1 MMRRR
6 PAQAPL
12 QSLRRSLKSI
22 LTSFKQTS
30 TCSCLF
36 CLFSLSQKKGAP
48 PTCIDGWRVA
58 YRTEFP
64 ERAKTK
70 DVKNRPSRTFAKF
83 DKEKLAKKFKQ
94 PASRHRA
101 FNKDAAK
108 QKCARAKVRAKVVK
122 RMRAIR
128 AEAKADAA

>member
-1 MMRRR
+1 MNKYTGIRFNCIPQENCIFRFFKTFI
-6 PAQAPL
+6 PL
-12 QSLRRSLKSI
+12 Q
-22 LTSFKQTS
+22 
-30 TCSCLF
+30 
-36 CLFSLSQKKGAP
+36 GA
-48 PTCIDGWRVA
+48 WKAQA

-70 DVKNRPSRTFAKF
+70 DVKRRLRTAFVKF
-83 DKEKLAKKFKQ
+83 DKAALTKKFNQ

>member
-1 MMRRR
+1 MTVRRR
-6 PAQAPL
+6 RRRRTGTFWMSQVKKQHLNQHLQLPLLPL
-12 QSLRRSLKSI
+12 QP
-22 LTSFKQTS
+22 QP
-30 TCSCLF
+30 
-36 CLFSLSQKKGAP
+36 KKEAP
-48 PTCIDGWRVA
+48 PKCIDGWRVA

-70 DVKNRPSRTFAKF
+70 DVKRRLRTAFVKF
-83 DKEKLAKKFKQ
+83 DKAALTKKFNQ

-108 QKCARAKVRAKVVK
+108 RKCARAKVRAKVVK

-128 AEAKADAA
+128 AEAKAGAA